1 MKTAREFWAL
11 LLALTVGAAVAA
23 DDGRVAGA
31 APVAAVPKGQP
42 VDRIVAIVND
52 EVITAFELQQRQEQ
66 VLGNLRRQGTPAPDA
81 TQLRRQVLERLIND
95 TVQSQLA
102 KQTGLRVDD
111 SQLDQALQRIARE
124 NNMSIEAFRAAIE
137 KEGMSFARFR
147 DDIRTEMLLGRLRER
162 EVDNKIVVT
171 DAEVD
176 AEIKTEQAHGSAG
189 DEYLVSHILVTV
201 PEQATPQQIQERRKR
216 AAEALA
222 LLNRGQEFATVAA
235 SYSDASDAVQGG
247 SLGWRPAAR
256 LPTVFAEAVVKLNKG
271 DLSEILRSGAGFHV
285 LKLVDKRGK
294 SVAQMVTQ
302 FHVRHIL
309 LRTGENI
316 SVADTRARAH
326 TLKERIDNGDDFGNL
341 ARANSDDDSKS
352 RGGDLGWLSPG
363 DTVPE
368 FERALEKLEPGK
380 TAVLESPVGV
390 HVVQMIEKREA
401 DISQDRQKL
410 LARQSVRARKS
421 DEAFQDW
428 LRQLRDGAYV
438 EYRLDD

>member
-1 MKTAREFWAL
+1 MRTARGVWAL
-11 LLALTVGAAVAA
+11 LLVLAGGAAGAA
-23 DDGRVAGA
+23 DDGRVAGVAPA
-31 APVAAVPKGQP
+31 APVAKGQP

-52 EVITAFELQQRQEQ
+52 EVITAFELQQRQDQ
-66 VLGNLRRQGTPAPDA
+66 VLGNLRRQGTPLPEIA
-81 TQLRRQVLERLIND
+81 QLRRQVLERLIND
-95 TVQSQLA
+95 TVQAQIA

-124 NNMSIEAFRAAIE
+124 NNMSLEAFRAAIE

-147 DDIRTEMLLGRLRER
+147 DDIRLEMLLGRLRER
-162 EVDNKIVVT
+162 EVDNKIIVT

-176 AEIKTEQAHGSAG
+176 AEIKTEQARGSTG

-201 PEQATPQQIQERRKR
+201 PEQATPEQIQERRKR
-216 AAEALA
+216 AAEALS
-222 LLNRGQEFATVAA
+222 LLKQGKEFATVAA
-235 SYSDASDAVQGG
+235 SYSDAGDAVQGG
-247 SLGWRPAAR
+247 SLGWRPTAR
-256 LPTVFAEAVVKLNKG
+256 LPTVFAEAVGKLEKG
-271 DLSEILRSGAGFHV
+271 EVSEILRSGNGFHV
-285 LKLVDKRGK
+285 VKLVDKRGK
-294 SVAQMVTQ
+294 SVAQVVTQ

-316 SVADTRARAH
+316 SVADTRTRAQ

-368 FERALEKLEPGK
+368 FERALAKLEPGK

-401 DISQDRQKL
+401 DISQDRQKV